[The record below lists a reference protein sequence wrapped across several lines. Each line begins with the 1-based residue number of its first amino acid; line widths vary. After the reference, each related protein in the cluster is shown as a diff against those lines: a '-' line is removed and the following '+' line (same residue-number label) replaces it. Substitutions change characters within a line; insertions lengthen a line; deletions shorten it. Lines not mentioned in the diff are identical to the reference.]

1 MKKFLV
7 IRLSSIGDIVLTTPV
22 VRQLRTQLQDSEV
35 HFLTKQKYRCLLEG
49 NPYINHL
56 YSFEKTLDEVIPALK
71 KENYDFVIDLHRNLR
86 SLRIK
91 NSLRVKSFSFEKLNF
106 KKWLLVNLKIDKL
119 PDIHIVERYLDTLK
133 SFGIKNDRKGLDY
146 FIPEQEKFDI
156 NNLPAGFQEG
166 YIVLA
171 LAGTYFTKQLPAE
184 KYLPLVNNSQYRF
197 VLLGGTTEKKA
208 AQSIMSAAG
217 DNVVDYCGQLS
228 INQSASL
235 VGQARLV
242 ISNDTGLMHIAA
254 AFRKKILSV
263 WGNTVPQLGMYPY
276 LPAEGSEILEVKGL
290 KCRPCSKLGKHKC
303 PKKHFKCMN
312 NISAQSLVN
321 WVERNY

>member
-208 AQSIMSAAG
+208 AQSIMSTAG

-263 WGNTVPQLGMYPY
+263 WGNTVPQLGMLP
-276 LPAEGSEILEVKGL
+276 LPAG
-290 KCRPCSKLGKHKC
+290 RR
-303 PKKHFKCMN
+303 F
-312 NISAQSLVN
+312 
-321 WVERNY
+321 